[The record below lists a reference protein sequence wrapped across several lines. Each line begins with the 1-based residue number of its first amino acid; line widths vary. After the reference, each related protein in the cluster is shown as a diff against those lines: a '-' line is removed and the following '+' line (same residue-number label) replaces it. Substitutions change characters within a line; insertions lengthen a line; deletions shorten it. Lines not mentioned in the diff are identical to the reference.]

1 MGRFPSRWHAA
12 ESLSPAGSYNYS
24 SSVLAADVRAIFR
37 LAKMTSPPP
46 NWHVCIL
53 ACLWLHTLLWQKDR
67 WPICGPCV
75 HSEIFTDQHHQTGSV
90 VVTDGGWLS
99 SIAKKDES
107 WLPDRAAKFS
117 LCCWACAGALSKD
130 ENHGGHEWALQKH
143 VIHLFLGNTIS
154 KYKLATANTKLN
166 GNVSNHKS
174 LILNMPDL
182 NPVLMWC

>member
-37 LAKMTSPPP
+37 LAKMTSPP

-53 ACLWLHTLLWQKDR
+53 GCLWLHTLLWQKDR

-75 HSEIFTDQHHQTGSV
+75 HSEISTDQQHQTGS

-117 LCCWACAGALSKD
+117 LCCWACAGA
-130 ENHGGHEWALQKH
+130 HFQKMR
-143 VIHLFLGNTIS
+143 VMVDMSDSATKTCYPSLRT
-154 KYKLATANTKLN
+154 YLAIQYLN
-166 GNVSNHKS
+166 IK
-174 LILNMPDL
+174 
-182 NPVLMWC
+182 